1 MKKLLSNVLSAT
13 ILLSASCSILTACS
27 GGGGNGG
34 NSAYN
39 PDAEIQ
45 MKIVY
50 ENKGYGRDW
59 LQATM
64 NAYVAKNPN
73 VSIAL
78 EEKVDLALENDFEL
92 GAKNETDIYI
102 GNVETGYYAYLGAD
116 SIKGYDTA
124 FVDLT
129 ELYTTANPYDT
140 AKTTIAEKLERNG
153 LLEYQGY
160 HYDNTAKVKYYGVP
174 YAGGASGFLYNSDII
189 KDVSAVN
196 TTDKLVDYI
205 YNGKGGSYS
214 TVMWSKEGV
223 EYMEYVMNT
232 WIAQYEGKDGFDAIY
247 NMKENGEDFAYE
259 AYVKQG
265 VLEAYKVGQ
274 EIIQYAKAY
283 GGDLQFMAANSQFN
297 HGAAAIMPCGNW
309 FASELTKTDDKSVN
323 IETSPVKFMKTPVI
337 SSIVDVLEDTSMSD
351 DTLSAIV
358 AEIDGGATSSQKCSQ
373 YDFDVIKDA
382 RNTVYSAGA
391 LQTAA
396 IVSSSDQIETAKDF
410 LLFMASEE
418 GNEIFRRET
427 NTNNAFTTNYTTGSV
442 GFLNSFI
449 EAEKDAIFIRANE
462 HNCKFVEEKG
472 FSRYLGESSAALNL
486 TVKDGAKYKYDAEA
500 LYKFYNEKIKARWA
514 TNV

>member
-1 MKKLLSNVLSAT
+1 MRKFLGKTLSAVLLLS
-13 ILLSASCSILTACS
+13 ISCSIFAACGDNS
-27 GGGGNGG
+27 SDNG

-92 GAKNETDIYI
+92 GTKNETDIYI
-102 GNVETGYYAYLGAD
+102 GNVTTGYYAYLGKDA
-116 SIKGYDTA
+116 IKGCDTA

-129 ELYTTANPYDT
+129 ELYTTANPYDDGT
-140 AKTTIAEKLERNG
+140 TTISEKLESNG

-160 HYDNTAKVKYYGVP
+160 HYDNTNKVKYYGIP
-174 YAGGASGFLYNSDII
+174 YAGGASGFLYNSSIITDI
-189 KDVSAVN
+189 ATVN
-196 TTDKLVDYI
+196 TTDKLIDYI
-205 YNGKGGSYS
+205 YNGKGGTYS

-232 WIAQYEGKDGFDAIY
+232 WIAQYEGKEGFDAIY
-247 NMKENGEDFAYE
+247 NMKESGEDFSYE
-259 AYVKQG
+259 AYVKEG

-274 EIIQYAKAY
+274 QIIQYEKSY

-309 FASELTKTDDKSVN
+309 FAAELTKTDDESVD
-323 IETSPVKFMKTPVI
+323 IASSPIKFMKNPVI
-337 SSIVDVLEDTSMSD
+337 SSIVDVLEDTSMTD

-358 AEIDGGATSSQKCSQ
+358 AEIDTGATSSSKCSQ
-373 YDFDVIKDA
+373 TDFDIIKDA

-410 LLFMASEE
+410 LLFMASKE
-418 GNEIFRRET
+418 GNQIFRQQT
-427 NTNNAFTTNYTTGSV
+427 NTNNAFTTDYTTGNI

-449 EAEKDAIFIRANE
+449 EAEKNAIVIRANE
-462 HNCKFVEEKG
+462 HNSKFIEEKG
-472 FSRYLGESSAALNL
+472 FSRYLAESSAALNL
-486 TVKDGAKYKYDAEA
+486 TVKDGTKYKYDAQT
-500 LYKFYNEKIKARWA
+500 LYNLYNSKIKARWD